1 MRKLLSPAEVAEKLG
16 FSLDWFYRNKNRLFK
31 NGFPPPVFGNRRH
44 ARARWDDGAI
54 DLWLDLKMPA
64 DLRQAA
70 GGNPAAASRDWDSD
84 LENRLQEVTA

>member
-16 FSLDWFYRNKNRLFK
+16 FSLDWFYRNKTGLLK

-54 DLWLDLKMPA
+54 DLWLDRQIPA
-64 DLRQAA
+64 DLR
-70 GGNPAAASRDWDSD
+70 GDSAAASRDWDSD
-84 LENRLQEVTA
+84 LDKRLQEVTA